1 MIHVICLRQT
11 KISVAL
17 KITTNKPIPSHF
29 TNFKLKSIADKC
41 VQHTAVFRLIHKD
54 NVLYGK
60 NISALK
66 TN

>member
-1 MIHVICLRQT
+1 M
-11 KISVAL
+11 SEA
-17 KITTNKPIPSHF
+17 NKNFSSFEGNYKHAHPFSF
-29 TNFKLKSIADKC
+29 YKFFKLKSIADKC
-41 VQHTAVFRLIHKD
+41 VRHTAVFRLIHKD